1 LVQRDRNRALSRTNI
16 LAEQEID
23 MDFFERLLG
32 VAPDGGSGSL
42 EMLLLL
48 VPLAGMLLL
57 RVWQSRRRRI

>member
-1 LVQRDRNRALSRTNI
+1 LVQRDRDRALSRTNV

-23 MDFFERLLG
+23 MNFLERLLG

-42 EMLLLL
+42 EMLLFL

-57 RVWQSRRRRI
+57 RVWQSRRRRS